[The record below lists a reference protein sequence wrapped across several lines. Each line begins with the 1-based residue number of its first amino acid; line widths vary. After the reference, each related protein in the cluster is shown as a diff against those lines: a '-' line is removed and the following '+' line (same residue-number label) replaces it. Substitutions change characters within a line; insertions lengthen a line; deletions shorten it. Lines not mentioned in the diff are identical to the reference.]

1 MSKNFDIYNAKGEKD
16 NEIHDDKNQ
25 IKSSLKGSSIE
36 QNINENTPDYDI
48 NIINNYNYNFYN
60 KFI

>member
-1 MSKNFDIYNAKGEKD
+1 MSKNFDINNAKGEKD

-36 QNINENTPDYDI
+36 QNINENTPDYDY
-48 NIINNYNYNFYN
+48 NII
-60 KFI
+60 